1 MSLSEYI
8 TVLDSI
14 RLCMC
19 MYVYIYVY
27 IYIYIYIYI
36 YVVVLINRSASDSN
50 KCRIVL
56 GLARHLVGIEVY
68 IVL

>member
-19 MYVYIYVY
+19 MYV
-27 IYIYIYIYI
+27 YI